1 MAQAHD
7 ILRER
12 FEAGGSAEDYLYD
25 RTKLADSTVVGLLH
39 IASISNGIRDRSTVA
54 PLAAIAVGGYGRGE
68 LAPGSDLDLLF
79 LLPEGNQACAR
90 GVAPTIKACISAVV
104 ASLWDLG
111 FELDHAARSPS
122 ECLELASDDAA
133 FLAGLID
140 RRFLWGGFGLFTSL
154 DTDIAA
160 LLSGPDAGRWRDAIG
175 DALSSTHRRAPR
187 EMQRLEDEPDLKRG
201 PGGLRDLRRAIWAN
215 TPASARP
222 MSLTQARL
230 SKRTVSCGLCGV
242 ICIFSRVA
250 QTTVLACHSNPATRY
265 KTPLRLTCWTFSV
278 ITPAMFWL
286 RSVLRRL
293 PSLEYKLDIGNRI
306 VDF

>member
-1 MAQAHD
+1 MRRGRRANALSLQATMPPF
-7 ILRER
+7 LP
-12 FEAGGSAEDYLYD
+12 
-25 RTKLADSTVVGLLH
+25 GL
-39 IASISNGIRDRSTVA
+39 V
-54 PLAAIAVGGYGRGE
+54 
-68 LAPGSDLDLLF
+68 
-79 LLPEGNQACAR
+79 
-90 GVAPTIKACISAVV
+90 
-104 ASLWDLG
+104 
-111 FELDHAARSPS
+111 
-122 ECLELASDDAA
+122 
-133 FLAGLID
+133 D

-222 MSLTQARL
+222 MSLTQAPLIEAHRFL
-230 SKRTVSCGLCGV
+230 WLGGV

-265 KTPLRLTCWTFSV
+265 KPPLRLTCWNLFRYHARNV
-278 ITPAMFWL
+278 LAAIRVTPPAK
-286 RSVLRRL
+286 SG
-293 PSLEYKLDIGNRI
+293 IQT
-306 VDF
+306 

>member
-133 FLAGLID
+133 FLAGLVD

-222 MSLTQARL
+222 MSLTQAPLIEAHRFLWLVRCHLHFLAGRADDRL
-230 SKRTVSCGLCGV
+230 SLPLQPGNALQNSAAPHLLDLFRYHA
-242 ICIFSRVA
+242 RN
-250 QTTVLACHSNPATRY
+250 VLAAIRVTPPAKSGIQT
-265 KTPLRLTCWTFSV
+265 
-278 ITPAMFWL
+278 
-286 RSVLRRL
+286 
-293 PSLEYKLDIGNRI
+293 
-306 VDF
+306 

>member
-1 MAQAHD
+1 M
-7 ILRER
+7 RER

-68 LAPGSDLDLLF
+68 LARGSDLDLLF

-90 GVAPTIKACISAVV
+90 GVASTIKACISAVV

-222 MSLTQARL
+222 MSLTQAPLIEAHRFLWLVRCHLHFLAGRADDRL
-230 SKRTVSCGLCGV
+230 SLPLQPGNALQNSAAPHLLDLFRYHA
-242 ICIFSRVA
+242 RN
-250 QTTVLACHSNPATRY
+250 VLAAIRVTPPAKSGIQT
-265 KTPLRLTCWTFSV
+265 
-278 ITPAMFWL
+278 
-286 RSVLRRL
+286 
-293 PSLEYKLDIGNRI
+293 
-306 VDF
+306 